1 MPGNRGD
8 TKGESAVCFL
18 TLEVSNTRSYRVQ
31 FFSLLNSNYIFKWMC
46 KTLSVTVFK
55 PQCLKVYMGQ
65 GGAFLRGRTEPGR
78 ETGDSGEGKKTL
90 MKGLEH

>member
-31 FFSLLNSNYIFKWMC
+31 FFSLLNSNYNFNMHFKFILGGVKSERGGHIGYNFGGKRSKMHR
-46 KTLSVTVFK
+46 LVF
-55 PQCLKVYMGQ
+55 GQ
-65 GGAFLRGRTEPGR
+65 RCN
-78 ETGDSGEGKKTL
+78 
-90 MKGLEH
+90 